1 MRFGGGNRVSQ
12 GVVAKVVGELGRTV
26 VRKGIRV
33 KEIVAFGEAVVPLVA
48 EHQGAALRFFLQ
60 VFLGQE
66 VPYCYRAVGQ
76 VFHEFLFDG
85 AVFRKH
91 VVDGA
96 DGITFP
102 QRHVVTHIY
111 FAAFYLHLAF
121 YLGAVIAN
129 VMEVV
134 PDAVDA
140 FFHQGGIVDYGRHT
154 HALHESAH
162 FGFAVPAPVV
172 HGQERV
178 DAQQVRIGLLGNVG
192 HEAGGVEGGIV
203 HLYLVFPEEVFSV
216 FERTGDA
223 AGACPKRTNA
233 KKYDFP
239 PFHPYKSNT
248 FYLYLRDFLIQFTE
262 G

>member
-1 MRFGGGNRVSQ
+1 M
-12 GVVAKVVGELGRTV
+12 
-26 VRKGIRV
+26 RKGIRV